1 MHSAVVATSVVIV
14 LRLMFSSLDV
24 DAHPLRDWIAAFL
37 SLVRRGLFALFGV
50 PIVISDRLID
60 ADDRVN
66 TNSHAAFVALEQ
78 QALRAPFTCNSY
90 A

>member
-14 LRLMFSSLDV
+14 LRLMFSSL